1 MNDMKR
7 LLKYAGPYK
16 KDMILGALLVLIETC
31 FELFI
36 PIMIAD
42 LIDVGVAN
50 HDLSYIYVK
59 GVQMIFCALMALIT
73 GLLYAQFA
81 AKAAYGWGAEIRKAE
96 YAKVQQYAFSNL
108 DHFLAS
114 SLITRMTTDV
124 TVLQNMVNAGFRP
137 VTRGPSLLVMGILLS
152 FWISPRL
159 AVVFLVCIPVLGVV
173 LFWIVTKVAPMYTRL
188 QGIMDRLNR
197 VVQEGL
203 TAIRAVKAFVRDEY
217 EEEKFGEVNTNLTS
231 SSETTFHYAVLNLPA
246 FQSVMYSA
254 IVLIMWFGGNMI
266 LKSNLAVGDLT
277 GFLSYVMQIMNSL
290 MMIANVFL
298 LLTRSLASA
307 HRIAEVLDED
317 VELTSPENG
326 IGEVADGRIEFENV
340 SFKYHKDAREYA
352 LSGVKLQIPSGQT
365 VGILGG
371 TGASKTTLVQLIPRL
386 YDATEG
392 VVKVAG
398 KDVREYDLHALRD
411 AVGIILQKNVLF
423 SGTVRDNLRWG
434 NPQATDGEIW
444 EACKTACA
452 DEFLSCMPEGLD
464 SMLEQGAGNLSGGQ
478 KQRLCIA
485 RALVGKAKILIF
497 DDSTSAVD
505 TATER
510 KIREA
515 LAARKD
521 VTKIIIAQR
530 ITSVMNTDQIVI
542 LEDGKVHSTGQHKE
556 LLAHDPIYQEIYRSQ
571 MRGEQENAIEEHGQ
585 WDENRQMPDTQE
597 RFLQKDASCVEI
609 KGGFVSE
616 VCERRGE

>member
-1 MNDMKR
+1 
-7 LLKYAGPYK
+7 
-16 KDMILGALLVLIETC
+16 
-31 FELFI
+31 
-36 PIMIAD
+36 
-42 LIDVGVAN
+42 
-50 HDLSYIYVK
+50 
-59 GVQMIFCALMALIT
+59 MIFCALMALIT
-73 GLLYAQFA
+73 GLLYAHFA

-108 DHFLAS
+108 DHFLTS

-152 FWISPRL
+152 FWMNPRL
-159 AVVFLVCIPVLGVV
+159 AVVFLVCIPVLGGV
-173 LFWIVTKVAPMYTRL
+173 LFWIVTRVAPMYTRL
-188 QGIMDRLNR
+188 QSIMDRLNR

-217 EEEKFGEVNTNLTS
+217 EEEKFGEVNADLTS

-246 FQSVMYSA
+246 FQAVMYSA

-434 NPQATDGEIW
+434 NPQATDEEIW
-444 EACKTACA
+444 EACRAACA
-452 DEFLSCMPEGLD
+452 DEFLSHMPEGLD
-464 SMLEQGAGNLSGGQ
+464 SMLEQGASNLSGGQ

-505 TATER
+505 TATEK

-542 LEDGKVHSTGQHKE
+542 LEDGKVHCTGQHKE

-571 MRGEQENAIEEHGQ
+571 MSGEQENEMK
-585 WDENRQMPDTQE
+585 ENAKSSESRLENQLE
-597 RFLQKDASCVEI
+597 CEVEKDNGVR
-609 KGGFVSE
+609 
-616 VCERRGE
+616 ERRGE

>member
-50 HDLSYIYVK
+50 YDLSYIYGK

-73 GLLYAQFA
+73 GLLYAHFA

-173 LFWIVTKVAPMYTRL
+173 LFWIVTRVAPMYTRL

-217 EEEKFGEVNTNLTS
+217 EEEKFGEVNADLTS

-246 FQSVMYSA
+246 FQAVMYSA

-444 EACKTACA
+444 EACRAACA
-452 DEFLSCMPEGLD
+452 DEFLSRMPEGLD
-464 SMLEQGAGNLSGGQ
+464 SMLEQGASNLSGGQ

-505 TATER
+505 TATEK

-515 LAARKD
+515 LAKRKD

-542 LEDGKVHSTGQHKE
+542 LEDGKVHCTGRHKE

-571 MRGEQENAIEEHGQ
+571 MSGEQENEMKENEKSPESCIENQLEC
-585 WDENRQMPDTQE
+585 EVE
-597 RFLQKDASCVEI
+597 KDNGV
-609 KGGFVSE
+609 G
-616 VCERRGE
+616 ERRGE